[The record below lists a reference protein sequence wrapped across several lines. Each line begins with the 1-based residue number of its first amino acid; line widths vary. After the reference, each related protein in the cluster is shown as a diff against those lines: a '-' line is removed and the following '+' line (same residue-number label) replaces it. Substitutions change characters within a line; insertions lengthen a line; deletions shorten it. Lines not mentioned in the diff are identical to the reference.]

1 MGKLPLCW
9 RSFLLSVQTPPRVSA
24 ATVPPLEPWQTEACV
39 FCCLLHIHALLN
51 LLTPLDGEERQGTEG
66 TRASGSRRWAWL
78 HLHEP
83 GLPPSLL

>member
-1 MGKLPLCW
+1 M
-9 RSFLLSVQTPPRVSA
+9 QTPPWVSA

-39 FCCLLHIHALLN
+39 FCGLLHNRALLN

-66 TRASGSRRWAWL
+66 TRASGSRCWAWL

-83 GLPPSLL
+83 RPPPSLL